1 MTRPDPRFWTGL
13 PVCVT
18 GGTGFLG
25 YHLVRQLLDLG
36 ADVRV
41 LALPPAREHPI
52 HHDPVRA
59 AYGDV
64 RDSDVVGEAV
74 AGCRVIFHAAGVVA
88 MGPVAK
94 QMETPHIEGTCNVL
108 AAAP

>member
-1 MTRPDPRFWTGL
+1 MPAALPAPCATWSTSSITTSPRSWNATPPRRPPSARRPGPPLVVAEEASMRPDPRFWAGL

-41 LALPPAREHPI
+41 LALQPAPQHPI
-52 HHDPVRA
+52 RRDPVRTL
-59 AYGDV
+59 
-64 RDSDVVGEAV
+64 
-74 AGCRVIFHAAGVVA
+74 C
-88 MGPVAK
+88 
-94 QMETPHIEGTCNVL
+94 
-108 AAAP
+108 